1 MAWSQKVEGEISAL
15 KEENKKAKT
24 RVVNPTTV
32 LGNANGHSAPEIVP
46 TQGGTRPPQPPQS
59 AASSSSAVAVGVQGR
74 GVAQPRVVHPPP
86 LEIPATE
93 DRVPPQSGQQLQ
105 GGEPNLQDVLQETLL
120 KFQKMLNN
128 FGNGRNT
135 RANPFEIPNPPAAR
149 PDPPLSATGHP
160 RSVKGRGP

>member
-1 MAWSQKVEGEISAL
+1 MDIRPRKLCQLRVE
-15 KEENKKAKT
+15 
-24 RVVNPTTV
+24 PD
-32 LGNANGHSAPEIVP
+32 
-46 TQGGTRPPQPPQS
+46 PPQPPQS

-105 GGEPNLQDVLQETLL
+105 GGEPNLQDVLQETLM
-120 KFQKMLNN
+120 KFQKMLSD

-135 RANPFEIPNPPAAR
+135 RANPFEIPNPPP
-149 PDPPLSATGHP
+149 PDRTPPQRYRTSSQRQAKRSLKRICQLNGH
-160 RSVKGRGP
+160 RNRKKWGKCERKNYDGQ